1 MINLFD
7 SHYNSTKTT
16 KSKKSKTLNNLTKK
30 NNSNSTKNEVI
41 NSLINNLNNIN
52 KKSVIKK
59 MKYSAKLKANANRKK
74 YKPRSVE
81 NYCKTFHKID
91 ILGKV
96 NKTLYNS
103 CKIHKYCRQTKCNKI
118 DDKNVKELTKK
129 FGNNYNMYLQSHLK
143 ENCPSS
149 ISSKNIKRCENKTLK
164 ELYNKYGIVDIYN
177 KLNNCNKVICAK
189 EKKIFYNN
197 LFRTKQIKLKKNQ
210 RILLAQ
216 KDKLEEPDMDLII
229 NGDL

>member
-7 SHYNSTKTT
+7 SNY
-16 KSKKSKTLNNLTKK
+16 KSKTSTKS
-30 NNSNSTKNEVI
+30 NSNSKKNEIVNSFI
-41 NSLINNLNNIN
+41 NLN
-52 KKSVIKK
+52 KKSFIKN
-59 MKYSAKLKANANRKK
+59 MKHSAKLKANVNRKK

-96 NKTLYNS
+96 NKNLYNS

-118 DDKNVKELTKK
+118 DDKNAKELTKK
-129 FGNNYNMYLQSHLK
+129 FGNNYNMYIQSHLK
-143 ENCPSS
+143 ENCPST
-149 ISSKNIKRCENKTLK
+149 ITSKNIKKCENKTLK
-164 ELYNKYGIVDIYN
+164 ELYNKYGIVDIYK
-177 KLNNCNKVICAK
+177 KLNNCDKVICAK

-216 KDKLEEPDMDLII
+216 KDKFEEPDMDLIV

>member
-7 SHYNSTKTT
+7 SNYN
-16 KSKKSKTLNNLTKK
+16 SKKSNSKKTKK
-30 NNSNSTKNEVI
+30 SSNTTQTQNSNELVD
-41 NSLINNLNNIN
+41 SLINLNNVN
-52 KKSVIKK
+52 KKSFIKK
-59 MKYSAKLKANANRKK
+59 IKHSAKLKGNAKLKK

-96 NKTLYNS
+96 NKNLYNS
-103 CKIHKYCRQTKCNKI
+103 CKIHKYCRKTKCNKI
-118 DDKNVKELTKK
+118 DEKNAKELTKH
-129 FGNNYNMYLQSHLK
+129 FGNNYNMYIQSHLK

-149 ISSKNIKRCENKTLK
+149 ISLKNIKKCENKTLK

-177 KLNNCNKVICAK
+177 KLNECDKVICAQ

-197 LFRTKQIKLKKNQ
+197 LFRNKQIKLKKNQ

-216 KDKLEEPDMDLII
+216 KKKLEEPDMDLIV

>member
-7 SHYNSTKTT
+7 SNYNFK
-16 KSKKSKTLNNLTKK
+16 KSKKSKTSKTSNRNSKK
-30 NNSNSTKNEVI
+30 NEIVNSFM
-41 NSLINNLNNIN
+41 NLNNIN
-52 KKSVIKK
+52 KKSFIKN
-59 MKYSAKLKANANRKK
+59 MKHSAKLKVKANGKK

-96 NKTLYNS
+96 NKNLYNS
-103 CKIHKYCRQTKCNKI
+103 CKIHKYCRQTKCSKI
-118 DDKNVKELTKK
+118 DEKNSKELTKK
-129 FGNNYNMYLQSHLK
+129 FGNNYNMYIQSHLK

-149 ISSKNIKRCENKTLK
+149 ISSKNIKKCQNTTLK

-177 KLNNCNKVICAK
+177 KLNNCDKVICAK

-216 KDKLEEPDMDLII
+216 KDKFEEPDMDLIV

>member
-7 SHYNSTKTT
+7 SNYNSK
-16 KSKKSKTLNNLTKK
+16 KSKKSNKSNTTTQTKI
-30 NNSNSTKNEVI
+30 SNEVVD
-41 NSLINNLNNIN
+41 SLINNINNMN
-52 KKSVIKK
+52 KKSFLKQIKH
-59 MKYSAKLKANANRKK
+59 SAKLKANANRKK

-96 NKTLYNS
+96 NKNLYNS

-118 DDKNVKELTKK
+118 DEKNAKELTKK
-129 FGNNYNMYLQSHLK
+129 FGNNYNMYIQSHLK
-143 ENCPSS
+143 ENCPST
-149 ISSKNIKRCENKTLK
+149 ITSKNIKKCENKTLK

-177 KLNNCNKVICAK
+177 KLNNCDKVICSK
-189 EKKIFYNN
+189 EKKIFYDN

-210 RILLAQ
+210 RLLLAQ
-216 KDKLEEPDMDLII
+216 KDKLEEPDMDLIV